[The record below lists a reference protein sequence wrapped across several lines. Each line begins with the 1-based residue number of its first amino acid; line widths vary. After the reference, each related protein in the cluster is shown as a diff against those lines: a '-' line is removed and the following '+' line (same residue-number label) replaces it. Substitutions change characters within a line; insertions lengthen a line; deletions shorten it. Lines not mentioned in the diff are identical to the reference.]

1 MEKKGVKKEKTQK
14 KNVQKNN
21 KLIAIVIAVVVAA
34 LVIIIAVVIGLNLC
48 ASEKI
53 DDSYF
58 VSDDK
63 KIVLSLNDE
72 MAGFVNGEFEPS
84 ITHLVYYYS
93 GDKINN
99 VKIFFAYNDEK
110 EAKAA
115 YDEIGED
122 YKEWASNKELNGKY
136 IVFRTDNEPYENL
149 SVETLRSDIE
159 SIKAV
164 GGAL

>member
-1 MEKKGVKKEKTQK
+1 MKKKSAEKKKA
-14 KNVQKNN
+14 QKNN
-21 KLIAIVIAVVVAA
+21 KLVIIIAAAVAVVLAIV
-34 LVIIIAVVIGLNLC
+34 IAVVIGLNLC
-48 ASEKI
+48 ASEKY

-63 KIVLSLNDE
+63 KLVLSFDDE
-72 MAGFVNGEFEPS
+72 MAGFVDGEFEPS

-99 VKIFFAYNDEK
+99 VKIFFAYDDEE
-110 EAKAA
+110 EAKVA

-122 YKEWASNKELNGKY
+122 YKEWASSKELNGKY
-136 IVFRTDNEPYENL
+136 VVFQTDDELYENL